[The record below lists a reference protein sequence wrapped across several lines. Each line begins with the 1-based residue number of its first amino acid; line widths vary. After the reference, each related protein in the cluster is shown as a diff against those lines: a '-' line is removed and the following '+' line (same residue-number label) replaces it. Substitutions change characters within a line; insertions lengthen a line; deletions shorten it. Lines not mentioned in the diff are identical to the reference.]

1 MDTKIIKL
9 VTGEELVSKVGDSL
23 DANGN
28 KVGFSFIFPYKIMM
42 IPKINQETGA
52 QEFDINYVAWMGGSA
67 DTSFDVPFGSV
78 VTIGNP
84 VPEVDRMYQERYEEF
99 LEMMNN
105 AN

>member
-52 QEFDINYVAWMGGSA
+52 QEFDIN
-67 DTSFDVPFGSV
+67 
-78 VTIGNP
+78 
-84 VPEVDRMYQERYEEF
+84 
-99 LEMMNN
+99 
-105 AN
+105 

>member
-1 MDTKIIKL
+1 
-9 VTGEELVSKVGDSL
+9 
-23 DANGN
+23 
-28 KVGFSFIFPYKIMM
+28 
-42 IPKINQETGA
+42 
-52 QEFDINYVAWMGGSA
+52 MGGSA